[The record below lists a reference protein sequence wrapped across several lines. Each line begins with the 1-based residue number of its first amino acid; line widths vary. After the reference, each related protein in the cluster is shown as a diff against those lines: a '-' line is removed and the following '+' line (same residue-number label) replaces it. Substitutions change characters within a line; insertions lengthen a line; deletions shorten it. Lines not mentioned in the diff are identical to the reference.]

1 MQVAQGDLHQRNI
14 PMRGL
19 PYPLLFVFIA
29 TMAALPALALADPPF
44 TQQTARD
51 IVAASHKVVSPH
63 GVQELKTIDVNGTRQ
78 WISVRGNDTRNPVL
92 LFIHG
97 GPASPDMPLSYTFQQ
112 PWEDFFTVVQ
122 WDQRGAGKTYRAND
136 PKAIAAGMTVE
147 QMTNDAT
154 AVVQYLRKTYGK
166 RKIFVIGHSW
176 GSILGLNLAH
186 QHPELLY
193 AYIGVGQM
201 IDMRRNEAEVFRF
214 AMSEARKRHDQ
225 KAIDALTALGTY
237 PNPSRPVT
245 LQEIGVVRQWSSAYG
260 GLAFNRDGFNYDADA
275 WQLAPEY
282 DDQDIDAI
290 GKGSTFS
297 LEHLLPR
304 LMPYRFD
311 DSMAFD
317 CPIFLFEG
325 RHDETV
331 PSSIAAGWFKT
342 IKAPAKKLVWFEDS
356 AHMVMQEQPGRFLDH
371 LVHDVRPLA
380 VEAGDVAPEDAT
392 EH

>member
-1 MQVAQGDLHQRNI
+1 M
-14 PMRGL
+14 PGL
-19 PYPLLFVFIA
+19 LRPLPFVFA
-29 TMAALPALALADPPF
+29 AMMAALPALALADPPF
-44 TQQTARD
+44 TQETARD
-51 IVAASHKVVSPH
+51 IIAASHKVVSPH
-63 GVQELKTIDVNGTRQ
+63 GVQELKTIDVNGTKQ

-136 PKAIAAGMTVE
+136 PKAVEAGMTVE
-147 QMTNDAT
+147 QMTDDAT

-201 IDMRRNEAEVFRF
+201 IDMPKNEAEVYRF
-214 AMSEARKRHDQ
+214 AMEQAKSHNNQ
-225 KAIDALTALGTY
+225 KAIDALKALGTY

-245 LQEIGVVRQWSSAYG
+245 LQEIGVVRQWSSNYG
-260 GLAFNRDGFNYDADA
+260 GLTFNRDGFNFDADA

-282 DDQDIDAI
+282 DNDDISAI
-290 GKGSTFS
+290 GKGSKFS
-297 LEHLLPR
+297 LDHLLPL
-304 LMPYRFD
+304 LMNYRFAD
-311 DSMAFD
+311 GMAFE
-317 CPIFLFEG
+317 CPVFLFEG

-331 PSSIAAGWFKT
+331 PDTIAAAWFKT
-342 IKAPAKKLVWFEDS
+342 IKAPAKELVWFEDS

-371 LVHDVRPLA
+371 LVHDARPYA
-380 VEAGDVAPEDAT
+380 VQAGDVAPADIV

>member
-1 MQVAQGDLHQRNI
+1 M
-14 PMRGL
+14 PGL
-19 PYPLLFVFIA
+19 LRPLPFVFIA
-29 TMAALPALALADPPF
+29 IMAALPALALADPPF

-51 IVAASHKVVSPH
+51 IIAASHKVVSPH
-63 GVQELKTIDVNGTRQ
+63 GVQELKTIDVNGTKQ
-78 WISVRGNDTRNPVL
+78 WISVRGNDTRNPIL

-136 PKAIAAGMTVE
+136 PKAIEAGMTVE
-147 QMTNDAT
+147 QMTSDAT

-201 IDMRRNEAEVFRF
+201 IDMPKNEAEVYRF
-214 AMSEARKRHDQ
+214 AMEQAKSHQNQ
-225 KAIDALTALGTY
+225 KAIDALKALGTY

-260 GLAFNRDGFNYDADA
+260 GLTFGRDGFNYDADA

-282 DDQDIDAI
+282 DDEDISAI
-290 GKGSTFS
+290 GKGSKFS
-297 LEHLLPR
+297 LDHLLPL
-304 LMPYRFD
+304 LMNYRFANG
-311 DSMAFD
+311 MTFE
-317 CPIFLFEG
+317 CPVFLFEG

-331 PSSIAAGWFKT
+331 PENIAADWFKT
-342 IKAPAKKLVWFEDS
+342 VKAPAKELVWFEDS
-356 AHMVMQEQPGRFLDH
+356 AHMVMQEQSGRFLDH
-371 LVHDVRPLA
+371 LVHDARPYA
-380 VEAGDVAPEDAT
+380 VEAGDAAPADIV

>member
-1 MQVAQGDLHQRNI
+1 M
-14 PMRGL
+14 PGL
-19 PYPLLFVFIA
+19 LRPLPFVFA
-29 TMAALPALALADPPF
+29 AMMAALPALALADPPF

-51 IVAASHKVVSPH
+51 IIAASHKVVSPH
-63 GVQELKTIDVNGTRQ
+63 GVQELKTIDVNGTKQ

-136 PKAIAAGMTVE
+136 PKAVEAGMTVE
-147 QMTNDAT
+147 QMTDDAT

-201 IDMRRNEAEVFRF
+201 IDMPKNEAEVYRF
-214 AMSEARKRHDQ
+214 AMEQAKSHNNQ
-225 KAIDALTALGTY
+225 KAIDALKALGTY

-245 LQEIGVVRQWSSAYG
+245 LQEIGVVRQWSSNYG
-260 GLAFNRDGFNYDADA
+260 GLTFNRDGFNYDADA

-282 DDQDIDAI
+282 DDEDISAI
-290 GKGSTFS
+290 GKGSKLS
-297 LEHLLPR
+297 LDHLLPL
-304 LMPYRFD
+304 LMNYRFAD
-311 DSMAFD
+311 GMAFD
-317 CPIFLFEG
+317 CPVFLFEG

-331 PSSIAAGWFKT
+331 PDTIAADWFKT
-342 IKAPAKKLVWFEDS
+342 IKAPAKELVWFEDS

-371 LVHDVRPLA
+371 LVHDARPYA
-380 VEAGDVAPEDAT
+380 VQAGDVAPADIV